1 MFLEL
6 ASRSFF
12 PVALFTALLAAP
24 LDAQCVET
32 VDLSIGGHHN
42 PFLAGQ
48 PAGTTLGNDV
58 VPAQAP
64 FQVPLSLVGGELM
77 RFVGVSGQLQHE
89 PLTLQLVTGGPEGD
103 LAQIAVAGP
112 SLGISGFHMP
122 LNALLGVFTGGAPN
136 AGAAPAELD
145 FSASSSRDFDH
156 LEPALFQI
164 FFIGNGLRE
173 DGTTLQTFEVP
184 LGATSLY
191 LGSADFGQ
199 WYDNDGALQMS
210 IEQEVADITP
220 FCTAKLSSE
229 GCLPSIDYTGY
240 PALAG
245 THEFN
250 IVCSEVSPKTKAVL
264 FYGRAQYE
272 APFQGGLLV
281 HQRDDQAHADHRRAA
296 DELGRALLVGPAL
309 RLQRL
314 DPLRQRSLPR
324 CRATSSTRS
333 GGCAIRARSARPDSR
348 TRSRSSSASRAA
360 AGGRSALVAAAPG
373 LVGLIGTRVAERAQL
388 VELLAGE
395 LDLGRRAAPRG
406 AFPGLE
412 RLPEAL
418 GLARVARGQVA

>member
-12 PVALFTALLAAP
+12 PVALFAALLAGP
-24 LDAQCVET
+24 LDAQCVDT
-32 VDLSIGGHHN
+32 VDLSIGGQHN

-58 VPAQAP
+58 VPAQEP
-64 FQVPLSLVGGELM
+64 FQAPLSLVGGELI

-103 LAQIAVAGP
+103 LAQIAVVGP

-122 LNALLGVFTGGAPN
+122 LNALLGVFTNGAPN

-191 LGSADFGQ
+191 LGSADVGQ

-240 PALAG
+240 PAMAG

-250 IVCSEVSPKTKAVL
+250 IVCNEVSPKTKAVL
-264 FYGRAQYE
+264 FYGRAQYG
-272 APFQGGLLV
+272 APFQGGLLCTNV
-281 HQRDDQAHADHRRAA
+281 MIKRTPITSAPQTSSGAPCSS
-296 DELGRALLVGPAL
+296 ALLFDFNAWILSGNDPFLMPGDIIYAQWWMRDPGSFTKTGLSDAL
-309 RLQRL
+309 E
-314 DPLRQRSLPR
+314 
-324 CRATSSTRS
+324 
-333 GGCAIRARSARPDSR
+333 I
-348 TRSRSSSASRAA
+348 
-360 AGGRSALVAAAPG
+360 
-373 LVGLIGTRVAERAQL
+373 QL
-388 VELLAGE
+388 C
-395 LDLGRRAAPRG
+395 
-406 AFPGLE
+406 
-412 RLPEAL
+412 
-418 GLARVARGQVA
+418 Q